1 MATKKKSEYE
11 SKAVPV
17 SIKFSSR
24 ASIKIGDNF
33 YTVEA
38 SEERMI
44 PQIEGVNMDKERQLL
59 WDTVNNE
66 CDQQVAD
73 IVDMYKE
80 KNQKRK

>member
-1 MATKKKSEYE
+1 
-11 SKAVPV
+11 
-17 SIKFSSR
+17 
-24 ASIKIGDNF
+24 
-33 YTVEA
+33 
-38 SEERMI
+38 MI